1 MFFESLPLGT
11 EYERRK
17 RAVNKH
23 QIPSYSIEPILDS
36 VVNNSYRHRPVQ
48 VLYHY
53 TDWSGARGIISNQH
67 IWETAHDCVNDDH
80 ELESAH
86 EVILE
91 VAHKLLRKSGGAAT
105 RSLYH
110 FIQAY
115 ERLKISEMKTIYIAC
130 FSSARDDEYQ
140 WKHYAAS
147 GRGLCLGI
155 RVLNEAV
162 PISDILASA
171 LLEVDYSQASW
182 KKYIQTSFK
191 KICASLSQYKP
202 TPQNIHEGT
211 SALFRIAAF
220 TAIRAKKPKWA
231 PEQEFRHVT
240 IIRDGVGFELQK
252 RMRDGKEVRFL
263 SNIALRE
270 SGKLLAFAEIIIG
283 PNQDTNKA
291 KEELTELLKAAGYIP
306 NTLEYP
312 TFAVSELA
320 PW

>member
-1 MFFESLPLGT
+1 M
-11 EYERRK
+11 
-17 RAVNKH
+17 KH
-23 QIPSYSIEPILDS
+23 HTSQYSIEPILDS
-36 VVNNSYRHRPVQ
+36 IVNSSYKHKPVK

-53 TDWSGARGIISNQH
+53 TDWGGARGIISNQH

-86 EVILE
+86 GVILE
-91 VAHKLLRKSGGAAT
+91 EAHKLLRKSGGAAT

-110 FIQAY
+110 FIEAY
-115 ERLKISEMKTIYIAC
+115 KRLKISNMKKVYMAC

-140 WKHYAAS
+140 WKNYAAD

-155 RVLNEAV
+155 RVLNETV
-162 PISDILASA
+162 PISEIMASA
-171 LLEVDYSQASW
+171 LLEVDYSEASW

-191 KICASLSQYKP
+191 KICASLSQYQP

-211 SALFRIAAF
+211 SAFFRIAAF
-220 TAIRAKKPKWA
+220 TAMRAKKPKWA

-240 IIRDGVGFELQK
+240 IIRDGVDFEPQK
-252 RMRDGKEVRFL
+252 RTRDDKEVRFL
-263 SNIALRE
+263 DNIHLRE

-283 PNQDTNKA
+283 SNQDTAKA
-291 KEELTELLKAAGYIP
+291 EDELTELLKVASYIP
-306 NTLEYP
+306 DTPEYP
-312 TFAVSELA
+312 TLAVSELA

>member
-1 MFFESLPLGT
+1 VS
-11 EYERRK
+11 
-17 RAVNKH
+17 KH
-23 QIPSYSIEPILDS
+23 YPSQYSIEPILDS
-36 VVNNSYRHRPVQ
+36 VVNRSYQHRPVK

-53 TDWSGARGIISNQH
+53 TDWGGARGIISNQH

-115 ERLKISEMKTIYIAC
+115 ERLKISKMKTVYMAC

-140 WKHYAAS
+140 WKNYAAD

-162 PISDILASA
+162 PISDIMASA
-171 LLEVDYSQASW
+171 LLEVDYSQESW

-191 KICASLSQYKP
+191 KICASLSRYKP
-202 TPQNIHEGT
+202 TSQNIQEGT

-220 TAIRAKKPKWA
+220 TAIRAKKAKWA

-240 IIRDGVGFELQK
+240 IIRDGVDFEPQK
-252 RMRDGKEVRFL
+252 RTRGGKEVRFL
-263 SNIALRE
+263 NSITLRE

-283 PNQDTNKA
+283 PNQDTAKA
-291 KEELTELLKAAGYIP
+291 TDELTELLKAAGYIP

-312 TFAVSELA
+312 TLAVSELA
-320 PW
+320 SW